1 MIQATGLV
9 EYRSSEHVYKN
20 SALRSTQALCR
31 KQKSI
36 VGLKK
41 AEDLVSPVQ
50 EKHMHQRQL
59 TKFLEDHATSH
70 TKQQHKTQRI

>member
-31 KQKSI
+31 RQYSTT
-36 VGLKK
+36 GMEK
-41 AEDLVSPVQ
+41 AGDLVSPVQ
-50 EKHMHQRQL
+50 GKHMHQ
-59 TKFLEDHATSH
+59 KGA
-70 TKQQHKTQRI
+70 HKESRR

>member
-31 KQKSI
+31 KQNSI

-50 EKHMHQRQL
+50 GKHMHQK
-59 TKFLEDHATSH
+59 TA
-70 TKQQHKTQRI
+70 HKDSRR